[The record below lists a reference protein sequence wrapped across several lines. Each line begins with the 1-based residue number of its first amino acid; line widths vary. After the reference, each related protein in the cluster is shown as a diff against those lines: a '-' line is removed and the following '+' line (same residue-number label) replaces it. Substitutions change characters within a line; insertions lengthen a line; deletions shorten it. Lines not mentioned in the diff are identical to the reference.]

1 MPTVFNH
8 VGLSVADLDR
18 EVAFYRD
25 AFGLT
30 EEFRF
35 RIEEDALDAVV
46 LRSADGWGIELLSRP
61 DSEPRNRYDSPN
73 TNAATQGFGH
83 VCLRVDD
90 IHATHARL
98 LELGA
103 TTVAAPGSGPHPAVQ
118 FSYVA
123 DPEGHFVELIEFAPE
138 VTL

>member
-8 VGLSVADLDR
+8 VGLSVSDIER
-18 EVAFYRD
+18 EAAFYRD

-35 RIEEDALDAVV
+35 RIEDDALDAIV
-46 LRSADGWGIELLSRP
+46 LRSEDGWGVELLSRP
-61 DSEPRNRYDSPN
+61 DSAPRSRYSSPN
-73 TNAATQGFGH
+73 ANVATQGFGH
-83 VCLRVDD
+83 LCLRVDD
-90 IHATHARL
+90 IHTVHARL

-103 TTVAAPGSGPHPAVQ
+103 TTISAPGPGPHPAVT

-123 DPEGHFVELIEFAPE
+123 DPEGHFVELLQVADGA
-138 VTL
+138 TL